1 MWEILL
7 AQTVAMHYID
17 SSFDE
22 NLASLVIDYPDFY
35 SQYKAY
41 VKNRDSDADIE
52 FVNLAANQDYLIL
65 SHNDFEQF
73 DIFNF
78 CSFTSYFDTDDGYC
92 RTSTENYFNLELP
105 HEQTN
110 MNVDI
115 SAYGGYLFDS

>member
-41 VKNRDSDADIE
+41 VKNKDSDSNID
-52 FVNLAANQDYLIL
+52 FVNLAAN
-65 SHNDFEQF
+65 
-73 DIFNF
+73 
-78 CSFTSYFDTDDGYC
+78 
-92 RTSTENYFNLELP
+92 
-105 HEQTN
+105 
-110 MNVDI
+110 
-115 SAYGGYLFDS
+115 